1 MGYVVNEIVSKLFS
15 RKHVHKLPLQSLFT
29 SIGVESFLKLK
40 IAMLE
45 IGNLTP
51 VELSRTILQPV
62 SSVVKKCY
70 LKMITHWLNFRC
82 TKLRDR

>member
-1 MGYVVNEIVSKLFS
+1 MKYKLVT
-15 RKHVHKLPLQSLFT
+15 KTCDKLPFQSLFT

-51 VELSRTILQPV
+51 VEIPRTILQPV
-62 SSVVKKCY
+62 SSVVKNA
-70 LKMITHWLNFRC
+70 I
-82 TKLRDR
+82 